1 MGGVSYEKSV
11 LIINGQRRYGD
22 TEINRAV
29 RKNLDLFPNDFMFI
43 LNETEIEIIVSQLVI
58 PSKQV
63 LGGSFP
69 YVFTE
74 AGVAMLA
81 GILKSKKAKE
91 MNIAIMRAFVALRKM
106 LLNTTELKLDI
117 ELIKQKLIN
126 NSKNMDYSRFMGR
139 LKVLFYI

>member
-1 MGGVSYEKSV
+1 MLDSD
-11 LIINGQRRYGD
+11 LA
-22 TEINRAV
+22 EIYQVETRALKQAV
-29 RKNLDLFPNDFMFI
+29 RRNIELFPDDFMFI
-43 LNETEIEIIVSQLVI
+43 LTEIEVEIMVSQNVI

-63 LGGSFP
+63 LGGSLP
-69 YVFTE
+69 YAFAE

-117 ELIKQKLIN
+117 EFIKQKFSN
-126 NSKNMDYSRFMGR
+126 NSMNI
-139 LKVLFYI
+139 VI